1 MGCDMHEGVSL
12 GAGGCFIFVPLNKTN
27 VIFKLSFEVWV
38 RTSQRSVFP
47 INSICTHSF
56 QRAPHLKIGT
66 RLLLRTTYSFL
77 FRLTVGDRHQTCCAE
92 H

>member
-1 MGCDMHEGVSL
+1 MHEGVSL

-47 INSICTHSF
+47 INSICTQFSKSSPLKNRHPFASENNIFFSF
-56 QRAPHLKIGT
+56 
-66 RLLLRTTYSFL
+66 
-77 FRLTVGDRHQTCCAE
+77 
-92 H
+92 